1 MKKTT
6 LTTAIAIT
14 LTAAPVVDAAENPF
28 SAREFSGGFMVAAT
42 GHDMTGKEVQMP
54 AGFTYGGDPTGA
66 YAGGKI
72 GTGAKDP
79 AVCGTFKEAKCSI
92 KYVKGG
98 GTMGKM
104 KHMMK
109 DMKKDMKDMMKE

>member
-14 LTAAPVVDAAENPF
+14 LSATPIANAAENPF
-28 SAREFSGGFMVAAT
+28 AAREFSGGFMVSAT
-42 GHDMTGKEVQMP
+42 GHDMTGKEVEMP

-98 GTMGKM
+98 GG
-104 KHMMK
+104 H
-109 DMKKDMKDMMKE
+109 KKKK

>member
-1 MKKTT
+1 MKKST

-14 LTAAPVVDAAENPF
+14 LSATPIADATDNPF
-28 SAREFSGGFMVAAT
+28 SARDFSGGFMVAAT
-42 GHDMTGKEVQMP
+42 GHDMTGKEVEMP

-98 GTMGKM
+98 GSMSKM

-109 DMKKDMKDMMKE
+109 NKMKEMMKE

>member
-1 MKKTT
+1 
-6 LTTAIAIT
+6 
-14 LTAAPVVDAAENPF
+14 
-28 SAREFSGGFMVAAT
+28 MVAAT
-42 GHDMTGKEVQMP
+42 GHDMTGKSVEMP

-79 AVCGTFKEAKCSI
+79 AVCGTFSEAKCSI

-98 GTMGKM
+98 GMM

-109 DMKKDMKDMMKE
+109 DIKKSMKDMKKE